1 MDLQTR
7 CRLFEVSSSL
17 NTCEVPGAKV
27 IKLLLERDYTECEAL
42 MDGFF
47 PEATLRSRNCG
58 ACICARSQGR
68 CQKKAPRSSY
78 TAVCK
83 YHYLHKAKVFGT
95 EDRPFSDKTL
105 QTWRMNE
112 NVALQAHR
120 EERRRYDILQRRMQH
135 LAHLMQDMEWNHWFL
150 QQDFRRL
157 QQTAQNYYYQRWQ
170 FVHQPRTDPNL
181 MWRDLRNNATLTEDM
196 LQAEVSMSDA
206 ALQMFR
212 RFRNAQERTQ
222 LAFNMWD
229 MTHDESL
236 FPPGQ

>member
-17 NTCEVPGAKV
+17 NTCEVPGAKI
-27 IKLLLERDYTECEAL
+27 IKLLLERDYQECETL
-42 MDGFF
+42 LDGFF
-47 PEATLRSRNCG
+47 PEATLRARNRG
-58 ACICARSQGR
+58 KCICARTKGR
-68 CQKKAPRSSY
+68 CRKTAPRSSY

-83 YHYLHKAKVFGT
+83 YHYTHKAKVFGT
-95 EDRPFSDKTL
+95 TDRPFSDKTL

-120 EERRRYDILQRRMQH
+120 EERRRYETLHSRMQH
-135 LAHLMQDMEWNHWFL
+135 LENLMRCMDHDQRLL

-196 LQAEVSMSDA
+196 FQAEVSMSDA

-222 LAFNMWD
+222 LAFNVWD
-229 MTHDESL
+229 TTHDESL
-236 FPPGQ
+236 FPPQP